1 MIYTKIY
8 SILGASVSGWVPTS
22 GKSDAHW
29 GHSDWPW
36 RLSSGSLSKRKGK
49 LRHLWKKGLLKYF
62 GSQWRRRGDS
72 GNADNFCVGSGD
84 YLAPVVKPRKPSLK
98 KLVFLGHPIEQEWFC
113 YEDFSCFCYGFLLWI
128 FAMDFCYKKC
138 FCYGKERGG
147 WAGVMWHQHGASGL
161 LGMDVHQ
168 VPSRVCTHTPIQPH
182 TISEFLVQCP
192 LSTRYQAEL
201 HTPYIQTCNNNNKI
215 TNSDLHEIV

>member
-62 GSQWRRRGDS
+62 GSQCRRRGDS

-113 YEDFSCFCYGFLLWI
+113 YGVLSCFCYGFLLWI
-128 FAMDFCYKKC
+128 FVIKSVFVM
-138 FCYGKERGG
+138 ERKGAVEQEWCDTSMGQVDCWG
-147 WAGVMWHQHGASGL
+147 WML
-161 LGMDVHQ
+161 
-168 VPSRVCTHTPIQPH
+168 TK
-182 TISEFLVQCP
+182 
-192 LSTRYQAEL
+192 YQAGYV
-201 HTPYIQTCNNNNKI
+201 H
-215 TNSDLHEIV
+215 